1 MRLRGEDFS
10 KRLDGFSDDT
20 IKASE
25 LPALRQEYQEKAKWM
40 MERLEKMGVDAEIIL
55 LALSDESFDSSL
67 ALLEN
72 NPKMEKEEFLHLMDL
87 DDMEDDL
94 ESYLE
99 KTQISPELKDKVLSV
114 LNRKSRM
121 DWRETCADNLL
132 HILQESENEAD
143 AMTAIDHFQSVFFTP
158 EEELYIACVSGY
170 GEIEYVESLLKKG
183 ISPNAKIWDLGEMD
197 LYTGIVEAEGYY
209 AERLQELTN
218 LLLRYGLD
226 PKYVG

>member
-1 MRLRGEDFS
+1 MDYLQGVGMDMETVA
-10 KRLDGFSDDT
+10 LAISD
-20 IKASE
+20 E
-25 LPALRQEYQEKAKWM
+25 N
-40 MERLEKMGVDAEIIL
+40 LEKSYQLIQ
-55 LALSDESFDSSL
+55 
-67 ALLEN
+67 EN
-72 NPKMEKEEFLHLMDL
+72 PGISKNDFLNAMNL
-87 DDMEDDL
+87 DDLEDDL

-99 KTQISPELKDKVLSV
+99 KTQILPELKDKVLSV

-132 HILQESENEAD
+132 HILQESENESD

-183 ISPNAKIWDLGEMD
+183 ISPNVKIWDLGEMD
-197 LYTGIVEAEGYY
+197 LYTAVVKAEGYY
-209 AERLQELTN
+209 AERLQELTD